1 MNQEELHVL
10 WNSLT
15 DEQKIEAEEIFQE
28 KRMQLFLWYDL
39 EEEKVN
45 EKLKKE
51 GRFQKGL
58 DSNNIEPEV
67 RDLSAEYQRRFS
79 ALLEESIREVGCF

>member
-1 MNQEELHVL
+1 MNQEELHAL

-28 KRMQLFLWYDL
+28 KRMQLFLWHDL

-58 DSNNIEPEV
+58 DSNNNQPEV
-67 RDLSAEYQRRFS
+67 RELSAEYQRRFS
-79 ALLEESIREVGCF
+79 SLLEESIREAGCF